1 MKKRL
6 KREMEVSA
14 NRKATVV
21 IIIISVAILRVMRKY
36 GKEKKRLNVHSRG

>member
-6 KREMEVSA
+6 KKEMEVSA

-36 GKEKKRLNVHSRG
+36 GKEKKD

>member
-1 MKKRL
+1 MDMKKRM

-21 IIIISVAILRVMRKY
+21 ILVISVAILRVMKKY
-36 GKEKKRLNVHSRG
+36 GNERKD

>member
-36 GKEKKRLNVHSRG
+36 GKEKKD